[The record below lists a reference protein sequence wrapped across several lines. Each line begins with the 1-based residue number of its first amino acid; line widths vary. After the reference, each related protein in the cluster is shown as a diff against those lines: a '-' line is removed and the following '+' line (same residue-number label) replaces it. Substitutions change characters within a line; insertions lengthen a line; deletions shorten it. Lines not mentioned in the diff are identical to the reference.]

1 MMKRTVVVLTGLALV
16 ALAVL
21 AGCVE
26 QNNTGGNG
34 GESGGNPTGQTA
46 QDGSGGGGESENSG
60 DNERA
65 ALVNAAM
72 AGAPEMARG
81 YENMPW
87 GSTPEEVMAAYGFRP
102 DPVTY
107 NEDIPEAYREKNV
120 ITSLSPAKAQRTWG
134 FRDKKLLA
142 VDERYNIED
151 VDADS
156 LKAALT
162 AKYGPSSV
170 DEKYPFRTNWK
181 ICEPFLS
188 VDMAIFSSSG
198 NIFVTYFSP
207 AMWDLVKAVPVP
219 PPPPPSHELDNT
231 SWRYASGI
239 SGGIGNIYT
248 STTGTLDFGNGK
260 YLLNSETDSNN
271 MFVGGSSSE
280 TGTYYISGDTVT
292 LRSSEG
298 RETQGTI
305 IGNTLTINSTT
316 YRRIQ

>member
-1 MMKRTVVVLTGLALV
+1 MKRTVILLTGLALA

-26 QNNTGGNG
+26 QNNTGGSG
-34 GESGGNPTGQTA
+34 SGENQNGQTA
-46 QDGSGGGGESENSG
+46 QGGSGDGGERENS
-60 DNERA
+60 DSERA

-72 AGAPEMARG
+72 AGAPEIARG
-81 YENMPW
+81 YGNMPW
-87 GSTPEEVMAAYGFRP
+87 GSTPEEVMAAYGFRA
-102 DPVTY
+102 DPVSADY
-107 NEDIPEAYREKNV
+107 DPNISFYYEENV
-120 ITSLSPAKAQRTWG
+120 ILPLSPEKGMRSWR
-134 FRDKKLLA
+134 FMDKKLIA
-142 VDERYNIED
+142 VHEVYNIED
-151 VDADS
+151 VNKDRF
-156 LKAALT
+156 KAELT
-162 AKYGPSSV
+162 AKYGPS
-170 DEKYPFRTNWK
+170 DDTYNQGINPAIYWNTYK
-181 ICEPFLS
+181 PFLWVVMTAS
-188 VDMAIFSSSG
+188 ALDKSKF
-198 NIFVTYFSP
+198 NVTYYSDT
-207 AMWDLVKAVPVP
+207 AATAAEP

-231 SWRYASGI
+231 SWRYTSGI

-260 YLLNSETDSNN
+260 YLLNAETDSNN

-280 TGTYYISGDTVT
+280 TGLYYISGDTVT